1 MLTVG
6 SKIIGK
12 ALDVDFLGQGVIKH
26 EEYVIFVKAMLKD
39 EVAEIA
45 ITSLKKRFAE
55 AKIIHLI
62 EASPQRK
69 KIDVI
74 LESCDLLHMADE
86 EQLIWQRRI
95 TQETI
100 KKISGLELNVEDTLT
115 DHHFTHYRNKSVFH
129 VLSEPILSL
138 GLYGLNNQSL
148 IKTHDFILSDPLTN
162 KILLRIQQ
170 ARIPIEPNVLRHI
183 AFRTNEK
190 NQALV
195 TLVAY
200 KKSFRGLD
208 SLLSLFLTI
217 PEIIGVTC
225 NIKKDERHILSDVS
239 HLIYGK
245 PTIDLAI
252 GSWIYPVSDQSFFQ
266 VNIPVIQMAYDV
278 IKEDIM
284 PNAKVIDAYSGVGSI
299 GYYLLDK
306 VSTMTFIES
315 NQDAIKM
322 TKRIKEEHHL
332 DQVTI
337 LEGKAEAFFH
347 EIHGDVLI
355 VDPPRFGLTQELI
368 QSIIDK
374 AFEQVFYL
382 SCDIKTLSRDLLMLN
397 ERYHINKIV
406 PLRMFP
412 QTTSLET
419 LVCLTIKK

>member
-6 SKIIGK
+6 SRIIGK

-55 AKIIHLI
+55 AKIISLI
-62 EASPQRK
+62 EPSPQRK
-69 KIDVI
+69 KIDAT
-74 LESCDLLHMADE
+74 LESCDLLHMNDE
-86 EQLIWQRRI
+86 EQLRWQQRI
-95 TQETI
+95 TKETI
-100 KKISGLELNVEDTLT
+100 KKISGLDLPVAETLT
-115 DHHFTHYRNKSVFH
+115 DHQFIHYRNKSVFH
-129 VLSEPILSL
+129 VMNEPVLTL

-148 IKTHDFILSDPLTN
+148 IKTNDFILSDDLTN
-162 KILLRIQQ
+162 KILNRIQQ
-170 ARIPIEPNVLRHI
+170 ARINIEPNILRHV

-190 NQALV
+190 RQALV
-195 TLVAY
+195 TLVAN
-200 KKSFRGLD
+200 KKSFRGLN

-225 NIKKDERHILSDVS
+225 NIKKDERHILSDES
-239 HLIYGK
+239 HLLYGK

-252 GSWIYPVSDQSFFQ
+252 GAWVYPVSDQSFFQ
-266 VNIPVIQMAYDV
+266 VNIPVIQMAYDL
-278 IKEDIM
+278 IKKEIK
-284 PNAKVIDAYSGVGSI
+284 PKANVIDAYSGVGSI
-299 GYYLLDK
+299 GYYLLEK

-322 TKRIKEEHHL
+322 TKRMKEEHHL

-337 LEGKAEAFFH
+337 FEGKAETLLN
-347 EIHGDVLI
+347 EMTGDVLI

-368 QSIIDK
+368 QLILEKS
-374 AFEQVFYL
+374 FEQVFYL
-382 SCDIKTLSRDLLMLN
+382 SCDIKTLSRDLFMLS
-397 ERYHINKIV
+397 ERYQANKII

-419 LVCLTIKK
+419 LLILKLKK